1 MKNAIRSSLVA
12 LSVVGLFHCGS
23 PPSEEESG
31 DTGDDSE
38 ALSISGCSA
47 EAVLAAAPNAE
58 RRAIIQRAVKW
69 VHDGVLY
76 SQTATH
82 EGYRRDCS
90 GYVEMAWGAAKP
102 GASTA
107 GLAPY
112 DTSTSH
118 AISWAELQT
127 GDAVNVRAGSHHH
140 VMLWGMWLDAAHT
153 SACILQEN
161 HTGTPAN
168 IRAYA
173 ASYVK
178 TYHPIRGAGIA
189 AASSSSPDP
198 SVAVGSDPP
207 ASSGAPDA
215 PGGAASG
222 GAACASDGACNP
234 GADGS
239 GLICEG
245 GACVPGC
252 RNSSQC
258 PGSTRCI
265 GGSCQ

>member
-1 MKNAIRSSLVA
+1 MKHLLGCSFVA
-12 LSVVGLFHCGS
+12 LFILGLCDCGS
-23 PPSEEESG
+23 PPSDEEIG

-38 ALSISGCSA
+38 ALSISGCNA
-47 EAVLAAAPNAE
+47 GAVLAAAPNAE

-69 VHDGVLY
+69 VSDGVLY

-90 GYVEMAWGAAKP
+90 GFVSMAWQDAKP

-112 DTSTSH
+112 DTSVSR
-118 AISWAELQT
+118 AISWSELQT
-127 GDAVNVRAGSHHH
+127 GDAINLRAGSHHH
-140 VMLWGMWLDAAHT
+140 VMLWGMWLDSGHT
-153 SACILQEN
+153 KACILQEN

-168 IRAYA
+168 IKAYA

-189 AASSSSPDP
+189 AASDPVGADDPAASDP
-198 SVAVGSDPP
+198 S
-207 ASSGAPDA
+207 ASSGDSSSAAP
-215 PGGAASG
+215 SG
-222 GAACASDGACNP
+222 VACGSDGACNP
-234 GADGS
+234 GTDGS
-239 GLICEG
+239 GLICESG
-245 GACVPGC
+245 QCVPGC
-252 RNSSQC
+252 RNSNQC
-258 PGSTRCI
+258 PGVTRCV